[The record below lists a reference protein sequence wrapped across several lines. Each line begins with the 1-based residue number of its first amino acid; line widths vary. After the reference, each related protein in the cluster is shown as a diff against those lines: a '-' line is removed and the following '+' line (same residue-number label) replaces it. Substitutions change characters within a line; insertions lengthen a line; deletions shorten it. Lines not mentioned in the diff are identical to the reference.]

1 MAAAE
6 DDDGGQKQQQ
16 QPSDIIPKTPPT
28 AIGALLPRKGTEIV
42 VAGQLV
48 NANTRVVT
56 FLDADGFSAYTGCP
70 HPTQPSEL
78 AMDAP
83 RFGVRRVQTQCVPN
97 SRWTLQALQ
106 QQIHQLVVHYDACG
120 TAQKCFKVLH
130 HERGLSCH
138 FIIDLDGVIYQTLD
152 VRERAWH
159 ATVANDASVG
169 VELSNVGCV
178 PADESSSLLEAW
190 YRAEDGELTPPPPS
204 PPRTSEGED
213 DSSSS
218 SPDKK
223 IKKRTPLRS
232 AQSKPVHGTVHDQR
246 LRMYDYTD
254 QQYEALANLLAA
266 LSTVLPRIRLQYP
279 QANTKLPDDVRNAH
293 EGILGHYHVQTNKVD
308 PGPAMQWERV
318 CKRAAHLCTN
328 L

>member
-138 FIIDLDGVIYQTLD
+138 FIIDLDGVIYQTLGAD
-152 VRERAWH
+152 YVLNLTGALNDKSRWQ
-159 ATVANDASVG
+159 VASGKWQCD
-169 VELSNVGCV
+169 
-178 PADESSSLLEAW
+178 
-190 YRAEDGELTPPPPS
+190 
-204 PPRTSEGED
+204 
-213 DSSSS
+213 
-218 SPDKK
+218 
-223 IKKRTPLRS
+223 
-232 AQSKPVHGTVHDQR
+232 
-246 LRMYDYTD
+246 
-254 QQYEALANLLAA
+254 
-266 LSTVLPRIRLQYP
+266 TVLIV
-279 QANTKLPDDVRNAH
+279 VRRGGQR
-293 EGILGHYHVQTNKVD
+293 E
-308 PGPAMQWERV
+308 
-318 CKRAAHLCTN
+318 
-328 L
+328 